1 MRIEEQPGG
10 DGGGGGGELSF
21 SLSCARLT
29 GESAERD
36 ERRQAGSGGQR
47 NRRFLRSISLLLLL
61 RGRSSEAGAMLKN
74 QSS

>member
-1 MRIEEQPGG
+1 MRIEEQP
-10 DGGGGGGELSF
+10 GGGGELSF

-47 NRRFLRSISLLLLL
+47 NRRFLRSISLLLL